1 MVQYAP
7 ADNHG
12 CVSLTASHAK
22 MPRKMPRKKSNT
34 TDSSNTLDMHKIINV
49 SKRTTSLCTGTIIR
63 VPLSF
68 GKTKSFFGFFSTMT
82 ELVYR
87 KTSSM

>member
-12 CVSLTASHAK
+12 CVSPTASHAK
-22 MPRKMPRKKSNT
+22 MPRKMRRKKSNT
-34 TDSSNTLDMHKIINV
+34 TDSSNTLDRHKIINV
-49 SKRTTSLCTGTIIR
+49 SKRTISLCTGTIIR

-68 GKTKSFFGFFSTMT
+68 GETKWFFGFFSTMT
-82 ELVYR
+82 ELCIGSVV
-87 KTSSM
+87 